1 MTKDKFNAKLRD
13 YSRSLSPR
21 QYERD
26 LVSKI
31 YQSINDLL
39 GENNCIQIGS
49 YPRFTSTTP
58 LHDLDILYVIGNWD
72 TQHHDPSTILSSL
85 HQKIKT
91 DYENPTK
98 LNVATS
104 LQKHSVTIS
113 YSENN
118 KEVFSVDLVPAYI
131 YGQNEFKL
139 DTYKV
144 PEVIKERNHDV
155 RKTMAWDP
163 AVEHG
168 WINSDPRGYI
178 KVATD
183 VGINSDFRKTVK
195 FIKRWKNNLSETT
208 NKELKLKSFHLEQ
221 VVTKIFLQNPQIDI
235 FDAVFS
241 FFVDF
246 PNTVGSA
253 NQIPDRANNDK
264 FIDDYLTDFSAE
276 QIKKMNKARDGFL
289 IKLENMDEDDSV
301 SELMKINFHKRYSQ
315 NEEYLFDQKIP
326 VLKEEVLTINAFVQ
340 QDGKDLRR
348 LDITGIIT
356 AGNLIRF
363 EVFMP
368 IRADIYK
375 WRVKNDDRCTQPRG
389 EITDHCTKNNP
400 ESTKYKGIHY
410 VECYA
415 IRNNVC
421 VASARQ
427 NIILLHE

>member
-13 YSRSLSPR
+13 FARSLSPR

-49 YPRFTSTTP
+49 YPRFTSITP
-58 LHDLDILYVIGNWD
+58 LHDLDILYVIGKWD
-72 TQHHDPSTILSSL
+72 AQHHDPSTTLSSL
-85 HQKIKT
+85 HQRIKT
-91 DYENPTK
+91 SYENPTK
-98 LNVATS
+98 LSVTTS

-118 KEVFSVDLVPAYI
+118 KEVFSVDLVPAYV
-131 YGQNEFKL
+131 YGQNEFQL

-144 PEVIKERNHDV
+144 PEIIKERNHDI

-163 AVEHG
+163 TAEQG

-183 VGINSDFRKTVK
+183 VGVNPDFRKTVK
-195 FIKRWKNNLSETT
+195 FIKKWKNNLSEAT

-221 VVTKIFLQNPQIDI
+221 VVTKIFLQHPQIDI

-264 FIDDYLTDFSAE
+264 FIDDYLADFSAE
-276 QIKKMNKARDGFL
+276 QITKMSKARDGFL

-301 SELMKINFHKRYSQ
+301 SELMKIDFHKRYGQS
-315 NEEYLFDQKIP
+315 EEYLFDQRIP
-326 VLKEEVLTINAFVQ
+326 VLKDQVLTINAWVQ
-340 QDGKDLRR
+340 KDGRDETR
-348 LDITGIIT
+348 LSPLGFID
-356 AGNLIRF
+356 AGKYIRF

-368 IRADIYK
+368 IQADFYK

-400 ESTKYKGIHY
+400 ESTKYKGFHY

-415 IRNNVC
+415 IRNNIC
-421 VASARQ
+421 IASARQ
-427 NIILLHE
+427 NVNLRG